1 MKTVKSVTLVK
12 KRAFTLIE
20 LLVVIAI
27 IALLAAIL
35 FPVFGRARENARRSS
50 CLSNV
55 KQIGLGILQYAQDYD
70 ELLPLGYETVQN
82 KRWSDMIQPYTKSTQ
97 ILRCPSDPSTSGRSY
112 GLNVNFFLTRST
124 PLASIPDTVNTSFI
138 CDAAELSVTGA
149 AVGSDPL
156 TTWGQNFGASTD
168 WQWTPPRN
176 LNGTVD
182 QYADP
187 NNSDRRRRP
196 FPRHF
201 DGVVI
206 GYADG
211 HAKWLRIDSFLGPLP
226 VGWGYGH
233 PNNSWDDK

>member
-1 MKTVKSVTLVK
+1 MKFNTFSPQKNLK
-12 KRAFTLIE
+12 AFTLIE

-27 IALLAAIL
+27 IAILAAIL

-55 KQIGLGILQYAQDYD
+55 KQIGLGLMQYSQDYD
-70 ELLPLGYETVQN
+70 EMVPLGIQGSL
-82 KRWSDMIQPYTKSTQ
+82 RWNDLIQPYTKSTQ
-97 ILRCPSDPSTSGRSY
+97 ILRCPSDVSTAGKSY
-112 GLNVNFFLTRST
+112 GLNVNFFLWTAT
-124 PLASIPDTVNTSFI
+124 HLASIPDTATTAFV
-138 CDAAELSVTGA
+138 CDAAELSVAGA

-176 LNGTVD
+176 INGTVD
-182 QYADP
+182 LYADP
-187 NNSDRRRRP
+187 TSQDRRRRP

-201 DGVVI
+201 DGVVV

-211 HAKWLRIDSFLGPLP
+211 HAKWLRIDRFLGPLP

-233 PNNSWDDK
+233 PNNAWDDK